1 LPYKFWWLLGP
12 WEWQT
17 VTSCLI
23 YYDDYLAHENHRF
36 LLVSMEIKGI
46 NKMLHVV
53 MSMFIYFLSCFRF
66 KLHFIA
72 YVGYTSEGDI
82 ALDDIS
88 LSPACFGKLNSFHHV
103 LHFKWEFHKFVH
115 ACILPYR
122 GSQIIVTVCL
132 GYFWSCCLFFLAI
145 FIKMFVHV
153 APQ

>member
-1 LPYKFWWLLGP
+1 LFIPYKFWWLLGP

-23 YYDDYLAHENHRF
+23 NYDDYLAHENHRF
-36 LLVSMEIKGI
+36 LVVSMEIKGI

-53 MSMFIYFLSCFRF
+53 ISMLIYFLSCFRF

-88 LSPACFGKLNSFHHV
+88 LSPACFGKLNCFQLHV
-103 LHFKWEFHKFVH
+103 HIFWWKLQGKKDNNFKNSPN
-115 ACILPYR
+115 IL
-122 GSQIIVTVCL
+122 SQ
-132 GYFWSCCLFFLAI
+132 WSVNLYMAI
-145 FIKMFVHV
+145 CKHV
-153 APQ
+153 NIYGIPI